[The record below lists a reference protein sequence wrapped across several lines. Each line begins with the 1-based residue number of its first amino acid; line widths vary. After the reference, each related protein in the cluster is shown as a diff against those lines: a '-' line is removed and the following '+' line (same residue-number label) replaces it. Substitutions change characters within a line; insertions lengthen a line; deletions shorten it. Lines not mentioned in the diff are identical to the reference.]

1 MISGAYQPIG
11 LDDEGKVKSQL
22 TPTAYKRQMFQD
34 FSTMY
39 WRYIYQRA
47 QNCVLTWKVIHPPQT

>member
-1 MISGAYQPIG
+1 MISGAYQPMG

-22 TPTAYKRQMFQD
+22 TPTAHKRQMFQD

-39 WRYIYQRA
+39 WRYIYQQERKTA
-47 QNCVLTWKVIHPPQT
+47 Y

>member
-22 TPTAYKRQMFQD
+22 TPTATNVKCFKTSPQCIGD
-34 FSTMY
+34 T
-39 WRYIYQRA
+39 YIKGRKTAY
-47 QNCVLTWKVIHPPQT
+47 